1 MRIQPRLTLLLTGA
15 LSLGACTTSRPLP
28 PYEPPLARTNFQ
40 TVRTTAYTDTESDHQ
55 QYGNRTALG
64 GVLRAAPRPMV
75 PRAIPVSEN
84 HARKSNSSYQT
95 VAYVTLQPF
104 RGPNNYPAPEV
115 YGSAAADWSRWP
127 AGTVFRIVSTGQLY
141 RVEDYGWAL
150 AGRNTIDLYMASPQ
164 EMNGWGV
171 RRELIEIVQWGDPAE
186 SLRRL
191 APHTQYRHIKRMVLE
206 LEGHERA
213 AAALE

>member
-1 MRIQPRLTLLLTGA
+1 MRICLSLLLAISA

-28 PYEPPLARTNFQ
+28 PYEAPLARTDFQ
-40 TVRTTAYTDTESDHQ
+40 QVRTTAYTDSESDHR

-64 GVLRAAPRPMV
+64 SVLHPAPVPVV
-75 PRAIPVSEN
+75 PRAIPFTQNERRSS
-84 HARKSNSSYQT
+84 RDSYQS
-95 VAYVTLQPF
+95 VAYVTRLQPF
-104 RGPNNYPAPEV
+104 RQDNYIPQL

-127 AGTVFRIVSTGQLY
+127 AGTIFRIVSTGQLY

-150 AGRNTIDLYMASPQ
+150 AGRNTIDLYMATPH

-171 RRELIEIVQWGDPAE
+171 RSELIQVVQWGDPAE

-206 LEGHERA
+206 LEGKERA
-213 AAALE
+213 AARLD